1 MVVKIGEF
9 DLDTSNISPADVEN
23 LRKMLPVDLQQQG
36 KLTQLEIILEAIH
49 YIQMLQNKLKTK
61 EHA

>member
-61 EHA
+61 EK